1 MFISAATA
9 EAYTAAQLE
18 QMVGMTSSVF
28 LNFGNGHFQLSV
40 RELAMN
46 AREYSYKNLVD
57 DPAIEWTTFVVVNGK
72 ITGVRFA
79 APETV
84 VVVAPPVRVR
94 PPDRVPSNTSK
105 SMVSIGNGRCTRG

>member
-57 DPAIEWTTFVVVNGK
+57 DPAIEWTTFVV
-72 ITGVRFA
+72 TGVRFA